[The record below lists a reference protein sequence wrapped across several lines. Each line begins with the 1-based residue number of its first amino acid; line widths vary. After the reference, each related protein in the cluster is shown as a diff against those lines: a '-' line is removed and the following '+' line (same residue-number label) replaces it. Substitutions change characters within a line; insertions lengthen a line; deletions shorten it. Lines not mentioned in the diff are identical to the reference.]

1 MHADYQPILEALVD
15 LDKALEQSTTERR
28 SLADL
33 WGWQYVQAD
42 KTDLRYMVEELVGI
56 VKTAPDDDPDLDIE
70 MLVSRIKWIQANI
83 VPQLWN
89 GNGQAAGPSLIL
101 SLVSIKTW
109 LRNAIPAVE
118 VVDPNALPTKLARQ
132 SRTAKSRLDNIAGD
146 LDGLTDKIKLISD
159 AHAAAEALPTDL
171 EDLKQLRAA
180 MLAAT
185 NQVAADRESIGKN
198 IFEADALLAGLRTSS
213 ESAAKL
219 IAQCEDAYQITTT
232 KGLSASFA
240 RRAFYFSVSM
250 WVWVA
255 GLVVALGGVA
265 FIGHERIAAL
275 TALANS
281 KPEWGVVILNLVL
294 SALSVGAPLWFAWV
308 ATKQIGQRFRLQE
321 DYGFKASIAKAYEGY
336 RREAHRIDEKF
347 EKQLFEIALTRLDEA
362 PLRTIESD
370 SHGSPYHELFAALK
384 DPKNFDRVSE
394 FARSLRKSKA
404 DGDGPAPA
412 PADKQT
418 PA

>member
-1 MHADYQPILEALVD
+1 MHADYQPILDALNE
-15 LDKALEQSTTERR
+15 LDKALEASTTEKR
-28 SLADL
+28 SLGDI

-42 KTDLRYMVEELVGI
+42 KTDLRYMVEEIRGI
-56 VKTAPDDDPDLDIE
+56 VRNAPDDAAALADLAVE
-70 MLVSRIKWIQANI
+70 RVVARIVWIQTNL
-83 VPQLWN
+83 VPNLWN
-89 GNGQAAGPSLIL
+89 GNGQTAGPSLIL
-101 SLVSIKTW
+101 SLFSLKAW
-109 LRNAIPAVE
+109 MRAAIPVVE
-118 VVDPNALPTKLARQ
+118 ILDRNALPTKLAYQ
-132 SRTAKSRLDNIAGD
+132 SRAARNRLDAVTKD

-171 EDLKQLRAA
+171 EDLKQLRSA

-185 NQVAADRESIGKN
+185 NQVAADKESVSSN
-198 IFEADALLAGLRTSS
+198 RLEAELFLSS
-213 ESAAKL
+213 LKSSADTAKKL
-219 IAQCEDAYQITTT
+219 IAQCEEAYQITTT

-240 RRAFYFSVSM
+240 RRAFFFSVSM
-250 WVWVA
+250 WVWVG
-255 GLVVALGGVA
+255 GLLLALTGVA

-275 TALANS
+275 TALASS

-347 EKQLFEIALTRLDEA
+347 EKQLFQIALTRLDEA
-362 PLRTIESD
+362 PLRTIEPD
-370 SHGSPYHELFAALK
+370 NHGSPYHELLSTLR

-394 FARSLRKSKA
+394 FAKSLRKSKEE
-404 DGDGPAPA
+404 AP
-412 PADKQT
+412 T
-418 PA
+418 PPSKDSSV